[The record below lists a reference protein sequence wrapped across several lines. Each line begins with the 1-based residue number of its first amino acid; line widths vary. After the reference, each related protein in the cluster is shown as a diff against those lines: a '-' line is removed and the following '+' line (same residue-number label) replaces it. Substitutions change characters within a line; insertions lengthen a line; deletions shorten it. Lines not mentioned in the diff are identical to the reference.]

1 MSRCVLK
8 INRQSTEKP
17 HIVLTIETAYFFSDD
32 HHISG
37 YEYFGSWALFSF
49 FWYVPPSQQNA
60 GSCGGAAGVVA
71 GLIVRGF
78 EFCDKKVNR
87 WPKYSRILTNFKTE
101 SHEFASYA
109 WTQF

>member
-49 FWYVPPSQQNA
+49 FGMFRRASKMQ
-60 GSCGGAAGVVA
+60 
-71 GLIVRGF
+71 GLVEERLVLLL
-78 EFCDKKVNR
+78 D
-87 WPKYSRILTNFKTE
+87 S
-101 SHEFASYA
+101 
-109 WTQF
+109 